1 MPVANNT
8 IISPGKEDFKLTKA
22 VIEST
27 LRRDVD
33 LARVF
38 AVTLDES
45 DSEQLSTS
53 SLEDSFGGLDI
64 NGYLGQCNCE
74 HCAGIQSPL
83 DLCCIHSLAMLRE
96 LVSKQQQLQH
106 HQLQRPK
113 YSCIT
118 LLLEDPLC
126 LSVKLSY
133 VSSFNSLPFK
143 LLTCGRNDSIRQ
155 VLGTLGPEGINSHL
169 YQGMTPL
176 MCAANAGDYNL
187 VSLLLDSDAH
197 PNIAV
202 PAQLDNTQVI
212 PVETRK
218 WTALSFAVLQ
228 GHTDIVKL
236 MLSRGAAVE
245 GSMNNPADLTTE
257 TPLQLAAAAGDI
269 AIVEL
274 LLEKGADPF
283 LCSTA
288 NNLCTTRNRGGSN
301 AIALAVAH
309 GHVSVRHKLLQHQP
323 SVKSNDMLSLQE
335 ILAEGYLFQNNR
347 AHGIRLSRLRKLQ
360 EALYLACEH
369 GYLNIALEL
378 RSIGVMWNLNFWTRC
393 LETAFEEG
401 NMEIVKYLL
410 NDYECLRVEEFSSA
424 FCKDGIVLLFEI
436 FKACKSE
443 DIVLSACKMLQH
455 CYGVFQWKPIT
466 GFKLSGPEPRIGNTL
481 DLGGGLVGGTC
492 HMILMLSPI
501 HWSTAVSFFWVAL

>member
-1 MPVANNT
+1 
-8 IISPGKEDFKLTKA
+8 
-22 VIEST
+22 
-27 LRRDVD
+27 
-33 LARVF
+33 
-38 AVTLDES
+38 
-45 DSEQLSTS
+45 
-53 SLEDSFGGLDI
+53 
-64 NGYLGQCNCE
+64 
-74 HCAGIQSPL
+74 
-83 DLCCIHSLAMLRE
+83 
-96 LVSKQQQLQH
+96 
-106 HQLQRPK
+106 
-113 YSCIT
+113 
-118 LLLEDPLC
+118 
-126 LSVKLSY
+126 
-133 VSSFNSLPFK
+133 
-143 LLTCGRNDSIRQ
+143 
-155 VLGTLGPEGINSHL
+155 
-169 YQGMTPL
+169 MTPL

-288 NNLCTTRNRGGSN
+288 NNLC
-301 AIALAVAH
+301 
-309 GHVSVRHKLLQHQP
+309 K
-323 SVKSNDMLSLQE
+323 
-335 ILAEGYLFQNNR
+335 
-347 AHGIRLSRLRKLQ
+347 
-360 EALYLACEH
+360 
-369 GYLNIALEL
+369 
-378 RSIGVMWNLNFWTRC
+378 
-393 LETAFEEG
+393 TAFEEG

-436 FKACKSE
+436 FKACK
-443 DIVLSACKMLQH
+443 VLM
-455 CYGVFQWKPIT
+455 FQIRLIPDNLYI
-466 GFKLSGPEPRIGNTL
+466 
-481 DLGGGLVGGTC
+481 
-492 HMILMLSPI
+492 
-501 HWSTAVSFFWVAL
+501 